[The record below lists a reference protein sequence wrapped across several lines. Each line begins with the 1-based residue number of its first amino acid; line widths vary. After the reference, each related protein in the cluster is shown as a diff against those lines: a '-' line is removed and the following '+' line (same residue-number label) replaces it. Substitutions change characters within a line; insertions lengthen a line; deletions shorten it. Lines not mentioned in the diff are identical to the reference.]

1 MSWPAPGVPIPASR
15 VNTDILATE
24 QNKGVSMARIYIPV
38 GSVTGTALAVAQA
51 VSQQL
56 ETEGHQTRVDENAA
70 VEQLQDWDVVLVCTS
85 TTGRGDVPGNLL
97 PFYQQLQ
104 QAEALTGKPF
114 GVISL
119 GDSSYDFTFCG
130 AGERIE
136 QQLLAL
142 QALQLVPRVT
152 IDATETATP
161 DDDAL
166 FWLKEWSAR
175 LSS

>member
-1 MSWPAPGVPIPASR
+1 MSWPVPGVPIPASR

-56 ETEGHQTRVDENAA
+56 ETEGHQTRVDEDAA

-104 QAEALTGKPF
+104 QAKALTASRSGLFHWATVRMILPF
-114 GVISL
+114 VAPVNASNNNCWHFRRCNWCHG
-119 GDSSYDFTFCG
+119 
-130 AGERIE
+130 
-136 QQLLAL
+136 
-142 QALQLVPRVT
+142 
-152 IDATETATP
+152 
-161 DDDAL
+161 
-166 FWLKEWSAR
+166 
-175 LSS
+175 